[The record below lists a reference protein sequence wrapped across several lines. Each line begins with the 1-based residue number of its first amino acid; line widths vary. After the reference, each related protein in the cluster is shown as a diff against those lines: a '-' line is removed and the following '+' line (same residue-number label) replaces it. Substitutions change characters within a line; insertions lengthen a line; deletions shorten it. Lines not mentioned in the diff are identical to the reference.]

1 MAVNIEAPQMGE
13 SITEATVATWVKKE
27 GDFVKEDELVA
38 ELETEKINLEV
49 TAPKAGKITTLK
61 VQEGDTVSP
70 GDVMAELDADAK
82 DDGADKA
89 QDAAPAKAEEA
100 APPAPTA
107 EEEKAPASPAAKDG
121 KEVNLDDYAPAVR
134 RLISENNLNPEDIK
148 GTGKG
153 GKITKE
159 DVEKHLEGGSSGEA
173 SVKKAEKAAAPGGA
187 ARQAPA
193 GERTQER
200 VKMTALRKT
209 IARRLKESQNTAA
222 MLTTFNEVDLH
233 KVVELRKQYKESFK
247 EKYGVSLGFMS
258 FFTKA
263 VIYALKEVPALNAEI
278 DGDEIVYKHY
288 YDIGIAVSAPRG
300 LVVPVIRDA
309 DSLSFAGVEQAIV
322 DAATKAKE
330 NKLMPEDLEGG
341 TFTITNGGV
350 FGSMLSTPIIN
361 APQVGILGMHG
372 IKERPVVV
380 DGEVKVRPM
389 MYLAM
394 SYDHRLVDGRE
405 SVTFLVKVK
414 EALEDPARLI
424 LEI

>member
-1 MAVNIEAPQMGE
+1 MSVKIEAPQMGE
-13 SITEATVATWVKKE
+13 SITEATVSTWVKKE

-49 TAPKAGKITTLK
+49 TAPKAGKITALK

-70 GDVMAELDADAK
+70 GDVMAEIDESASEDDDSDDKKSESK
-82 DDGADKA
+82 DKSEEKSADK
-89 QDAAPAKAEEA
+89 P
-100 APPAPTA
+100 
-107 EEEKAPASPAAKDG
+107 EEETKSEDKSEKKSDA
-121 KEVNLDDYAPAVR
+121 NLDDLAPSVR
-134 RLISENNLNPEDIK
+134 RLVSENDLNPADIK

-153 GKITKE
+153 GRITKE
-159 DVEKHLEGGSSGEA
+159 DVEDHLSSSGDA
-173 SVKKAEKAAAPGGA
+173 SVKKAEKAAESTTSIPKRG
-187 ARQAPA
+187 PT
-193 GERTQER
+193 GERTEER
-200 VKMTALRKT
+200 VKMTAMRKT
-209 IARRLKESQNTAA
+209 IARRLKESQNEAA
-222 MLTTFNEVDLH
+222 MLTTFNEVDLN

-247 EKYGVSLGFMS
+247 EKYGVGLGFMS

-263 VIYALKEVPALNAEI
+263 VIYALKEVPALNAQI
-278 DGDEIVYKHY
+278 DGDEIVYKNY

-300 LVVPVIRDA
+300 LVVPVIHDA
-309 DSLSFAGVEQAIV
+309 DSLTFAGIEQAIA
-322 DAATKAKE
+322 DYASRARD
-330 NKLMPEDLEGG
+330 NKLMPDDLQGG
-341 TFTITNGGV
+341 TFTITNGGI
-350 FGSMLSTPIIN
+350 FGSMMSTPIIN

-380 DGEVKVRPM
+380 DGEVVVRPM

>member
-27 GDFVKEDELVA
+27 GDVVKEDELVA

-49 TAPKAGKITTLK
+49 TAPKAGKITVLK
-61 VQEGDTVSP
+61 VKEGDTVSP
-70 GDVMAELDADAK
+70 GDVMAELDAQKSAETQTTETQT
-82 DDGADKA
+82 AVTEDKS
-89 QDAAPAKAEEA
+89 AEE
-100 APPAPTA
+100 TQQ
-107 EEEKAPASPAAKDG
+107 ERASAGG
-121 KEVNLDDYAPAVR
+121 KSSAVNLDDYSPAVR
-134 RLISENNLNPEDIK
+134 RLLSENDLNPEDINA
-148 GTGKG
+148 TGKG
-153 GKITKE
+153 GKLTKE
-159 DVEKHLEGGSSGEA
+159 DVENHIKTGAA
-173 SVKKAEKAAAPGGA
+173 SPQKETTENAPQTAVQTPKKAAK
-187 ARQAPA
+187 
-193 GERTQER
+193 GERQEER

-233 KVVELRKQYKESFK
+233 KVMELRKQYKDTFK
-247 EKYGVSLGFMS
+247 EKYGANLGFMS

-278 DGDEIVYKHY
+278 DGDEVAYKQY

-300 LVVPVIRDA
+300 LVVPVVRDA
-309 DSLSFAGVEQAIV
+309 DGLTFAEIETSILE
-322 DAATKAKE
+322 AANKAKE

-361 APQVGILGMHG
+361 TPQVGILGMHG
-372 IKERPVVV
+372 IKERPVAV
-380 DGEVKVRPM
+380 DGEVKIRPM
-389 MYLAM
+389 MYLAL

-405 SVTFLVKVK
+405 SVTFLIKVK
-414 EALEDPARLI
+414 EALEDPARLM
-424 LEI
+424 LEV

>member
-27 GDFVKEDELVA
+27 GDFVKEDDLVA

-70 GDVMAELDADAK
+70 GDVMAELDDAADAAAGESK
-82 DDGADKA
+82 DETGDAESEQKTD
-89 QDAAPAKAEEA
+89 DAAADA
-100 APPAPTA
+100 
-107 EEEKAPASPAAKDG
+107 PAAKSSSAT
-121 KEVNLDDYAPAVR
+121 VNLDDYAPAVR
-134 RLISENNLNPEDIK
+134 RLISENDLDPQDIK

-153 GKITKE
+153 GKLTKQ
-159 DVEKHLEGGSSGEA
+159 DVEKHLAEDSGEQKM
-173 SVKKAEKAAAPGGA
+173 KKAEESSAPGGA
-187 ARQAPA
+187 ARSAPQSKPS
-193 GERTQER
+193 GERTEER

-209 IARRLKESQNTAA
+209 IARRLKESQNNAA

-233 KVVELRKQYKESFK
+233 KVMELRKQYKDAFK
-247 EKYGVSLGFMS
+247 EKYGANLGFMS

-309 DSLSFAGVEQAIV
+309 DSLSFAGIEQAIL

-330 NKLMPEDLEGG
+330 NKLLPDDLEGG

-361 APQVGILGMHG
+361 TPQVGILGMHG